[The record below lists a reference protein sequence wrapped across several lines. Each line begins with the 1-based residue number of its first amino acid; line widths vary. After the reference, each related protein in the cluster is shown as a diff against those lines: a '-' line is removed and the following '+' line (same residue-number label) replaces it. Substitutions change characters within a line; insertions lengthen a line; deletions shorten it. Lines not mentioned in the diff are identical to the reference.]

1 MDKSLK
7 HFTDDELLEDELLE
21 KALKFRLEL
30 GCSPKE
36 EKKTSFCYECS

>member
-7 HFTDDELLEDELLE
+7 HFTDDELLE

-36 EKKTSFCYECS
+36 EKNFVLL